1 MGSLARAQLGEQLGC
16 GISHDPRPRP
26 LGDLG
31 VGLLVLREG
40 RHIELGQRVHRRLA
54 HVLIGVLEPG
64 GKGGPVLRQDDR
76 KAAHGV

>member
-1 MGSLARAQLGEQLGC
+1 MGSLARPQLGEQLGC

-54 HVLIGVLEPG
+54 RACVLTLE
-64 GKGGPVLRQDDR
+64 RC
-76 KAAHGV
+76 